1 MSVRRVRLKRFGA
14 RYPDT
19 FRETA
24 VKGLLRGVAAHHA
37 GCHSSHLVSQQEEW

>member
-37 GCHSSHLVSQQEEW
+37 GCHSCHLISQQEEW